1 MIRRIDLRSDTV
13 TQPTPEM
20 REAIYRAEV
29 GDDIMRDDPTVLR
42 LEDMAAALFDK
53 PAALFLPSGTMA
65 NQVAVMTYTE
75 RGDEILLGDTS
86 HLYNLESGA
95 LGALCQVQT
104 RTFSLE
110 NQRYSAEKIEQLIR
124 PSGLQEPKTAL
135 ICLENTCNLNA
146 GLVIESDNINQVAQV
161 AGQYDIPLFLDGA
174 RIFNAAVA
182 LNQPVSHLAAEVDSV
197 MFALTKGL
205 AAPFG
210 AVLVGRREWID
221 RARRNKQRLG
231 GGFRQAGFM
240 AAAGIVALETM
251 IPRLAED
258 HANAKLLGRAIAQL
272 PGLSV
277 DLAQLHTNIVA
288 VSGETSAQLDHLVA
302 QLAAE
307 DILVKRIAPRSI
319 RMVTHYGIDQAAI
332 ERVIAVFG
340 KIMEA
345 SQDEK

>member
-1 MIRRIDLRSDTV
+1 MTKIIDLRSDTV
-13 TQPTPEM
+13 TQPTQAM

-29 GDDIMRDDPTVLR
+29 GDDIMRNDPTVLR
-42 LEDMAAALFDK
+42 LEEMAAALFNK

-75 RGDEILLGDTS
+75 RGDEILLGESS

-95 LGALCQVQT
+95 LGAVCQVQT
-104 RTFSLE
+104 RTFALPD
-110 NQRYSAEKIEQLIR
+110 NRYSADEIERLIR

-146 GLVIESDNINQVAQV
+146 GVVIERDNITQVAEV
-161 AGQYDIPLFLDGA
+161 ARRYNIPLFLDGA

-182 LNQPVSHLAAEVDSV
+182 LNQPVSHLTAEVDAV

-210 AVLVGRREWID
+210 AVLLGRSDWIE

-258 HANAKLLGRAIAQL
+258 HANAYRLGQAINQL
-272 PGLSV
+272 PGL
-277 DLAQLHTNIVA
+277 DINLEQLHTNILA
-288 VSGETSAQLDHLVA
+288 VTGSDASSMDHLVS

-307 DILVKRIAPRSI
+307 GILVKRISPRSI
-319 RMVTHYGIDQAAI
+319 RMVTHYGIDEAAI
-332 ERVIAVFG
+332 ERVIAVYR

-345 SQDEK
+345 IQNEK